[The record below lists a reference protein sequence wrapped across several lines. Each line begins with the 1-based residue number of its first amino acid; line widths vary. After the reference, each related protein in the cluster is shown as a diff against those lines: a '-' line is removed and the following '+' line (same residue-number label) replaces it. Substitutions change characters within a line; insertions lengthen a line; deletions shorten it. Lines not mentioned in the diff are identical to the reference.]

1 MSFDPV
7 PASGGSRP
15 NHRAATSVAQ
25 LAGLEFPGGVIC
37 QPFPDALRI
46 GREHGGTIDLLLTD
60 VKMPGMNGHELADE
74 LQAVR
79 PEMQVLY
86 VSGARD
92 ATVSKLNTEAVNFL
106 AKPFTP
112 DALVAKVN
120 SLFQA

>member
-1 MSFDPV
+1 MSVHTKPKVYVADDDADVLGSLRFLLEADGFDVRTFRSGIALLNASDHAPV
-7 PASGGSRP
+7 DCF
-15 NHRAATSVAQ
+15 V
-25 LAGLEFPGGVIC
+25 V
-37 QPFPDALRI
+37 DY
-46 GREHGGTIDLLLTD
+46 
-60 VKMPGMNGHELADE
+60 KMPGMNGHELADE